1 MRRSSC
7 VCSRRSLSARPN
19 EFEGCKRRDTLCAPL
34 MTREKEMGDNAG
46 RELSRKRRSFSRDA
60 RHAARSHALVG
71 ARGQRGAA
79 APGGAAP
86 VRARAVAALL
96 RRPGGFWLGGAGPW
110 QHSCQCRRG
119 AEQNGWYP
127 RAVHRRAEGLQAAQ
141 ALRLEQG
148 PLPSPAL
155 PLPRPASRSQLGLAQ
170 KERMGATG
178 A

>member
-1 MRRSSC
+1 MNLRGVQTTGSFIVPITSSLERQRWLIIREVNSLGSDARS
-7 VCSRRSLSARPN
+7 R
-19 EFEGCKRRDTLCAPL
+19 
-34 MTREKEMGDNAG
+34 
-46 RELSRKRRSFSRDA
+46 RDA

-79 APGGAAP
+79 APGNAAP

-110 QHSCQCRRG
+110 QHSRQCRRG
-119 AEQNGWYP
+119 GEQNGWYP
-127 RAVHRRAEGLQAAQ
+127 RAVHRCAEGLQAAQ

-155 PLPRPASRSQLGLAQ
+155 PLPRPASRSQRGLAQ
-170 KERMGATG
+170 NESM
-178 A
+178 